1 MAEKSDILFGVAEAN
16 DATLAAMRLRAMA
29 SELGEPDHMDLDA
42 DSAMRVNIYAFGR
55 NFVEECDVDAED
67 QEGYVLVTSGMSDRL
82 MTAPADTETDDTLA
96 TELVW
101 NVPDLNP
108 AYFTTLRW
116 LAKLPEIDRTWF
128 GQGHTVPMPMPPLEG
143 CPFKTFLFLPP
154 IIRTDRELFE
164 HIDHNGHAIGTLC
177 VHLISDSEYA
187 LVRNSEEGLG
197 EFLDLLDDNDHP
209 HVFNPARRP
218 YV

>member
-1 MAEKSDILFGVAEAN
+1 MAEKSDILYGVAEAN
-16 DATLAAMRLRAMA
+16 DETLAAMRLRAMA
-29 SELGEPDHMDLDA
+29 SELGEADHMDLDDDPA
-42 DSAMRVNIYAFGR
+42 LRVNIYAFGR
-55 NFVEECDVDAED
+55 NFVEECDTDAED

-82 MTAPADTETDDTLA
+82 MTAPADADVDDTLA

-108 AYFTTLRW
+108 AYFATLRW

-128 GQGHTVPMPMPPLEG
+128 GQGHTVPMPTPPLEN
-143 CPFKTFLFLPP
+143 CPFKTFLFLPS

-164 HIDHNGHAIGTLC
+164 HIDHAGHAIGTLC

>member
-1 MAEKSDILFGVAEAN
+1 MAEKSDILYGVAEAD

-29 SELGEPDHMDLDA
+29 SELGEPDHMDLDE
-42 DSAMRVNIYAFGR
+42 DPTLRVNIYAFGR
-55 NFVEECDVDAED
+55 NFVEECDVGAAD

-82 MTAPADTETDDTLA
+82 MRGPADAELDETLA

-101 NVPDLNP
+101 NVPDLHP

-116 LAKLPEIDRTWF
+116 LAKLPETDSTWF
-128 GQGHTVPMPMPPLEG
+128 GQGHTVPMPTPPLEG

-154 IIRTDRELFE
+154 IIRTDRELYAHLE
-164 HIDHNGHAIGTLC
+164 HAGHPIGTLC
-177 VHLISDSEYA
+177 VHMISDGEYA
-187 LVRNSEEGLG
+187 LVRNNEEGLG

-209 HVFNPARRP
+209 HVFNPARIP

>member
-1 MAEKSDILFGVAEAN
+1 MAEKSDILFGLAEAN
-16 DATLAAMRLRAMA
+16 DETLAATRLRAMA
-29 SELGEPDHMDLDA
+29 DQLGEPDHIDLDEDRA
-42 DSAMRVNIYAFGR
+42 FRVHIYAFGR

-82 MTAPADTETDDTLA
+82 MTGPDSEEVEESLA

-101 NVPDLNP
+101 YVPNLDP
-108 AYFTTLRW
+108 AYFSTLRW
-116 LAKLPEIDRTWF
+116 LAKLPETDHTWF
-128 GQGHTVPMPMPPLEG
+128 GQGHTVPLPAPPLEA
-143 CPFKTFLFLPP
+143 CPFQTFLFLPP
-154 IIRTDRELFE
+154 IIRTDRELFGHIE
-164 HIDHNGHAIGTLC
+164 HRGHAVGTLC
-177 VHLISDSEYA
+177 VHLIADSEYA
-187 LVRNSEEGLG
+187 LAKNSEDGLG

>member
-16 DATLAAMRLRAMA
+16 DETLAAMRLRAMA
-29 SELGEPDHMDLDA
+29 TELGEADHMDLDDDPA
-42 DSAMRVNIYAFGR
+42 LRINIYAFGR

-82 MTAPADTETDDTLA
+82 MHGPDEADLEETLA
-96 TELVW
+96 VELVW
-101 NVPDLNP
+101 NVPDLHP
-108 AYFTTLRW
+108 AYFATLRW
-116 LAKLPEIDRTWF
+116 LAKLPEIDNTWF
-128 GQGHTVPMPMPPLEG
+128 GQGHTVPMPTPPLEG
-143 CPFKTFLFLPP
+143 CPFKTFLFLPS

-164 HIDHNGHAIGTLC
+164 HIDHDGHAIGTLC
-177 VHLISDSEYA
+177 VHMISDSEYA
-187 LVRNSEEGLG
+187 LVRNSEDGLG

-209 HVFNPARRP
+209 HVFNPARPP